1 MAYVSGPLPYP
12 ISSTGYPMPYTIT
25 IDEANLWLAID
36 FTGVV
41 EGDQLVASR
50 VEAAAS
56 NADAAMKDFI
66 LDFTDVTEF
75 VLSTESVDGIHA
87 VDRTRSEVLPSG
99 RCAIVVS
106 RELVEI
112 GATFLAAVS
121 PLNLDYRT
129 FSDRAHAEAWLRG
142 DLSDVP
148 PTLPR
153 RR

>member
-1 MAYVSGPLPYP
+1 
-12 ISSTGYPMPYTIT
+12 MPYAIT
-25 IDEANLWLAID
+25 IDETGRWLAID

-50 VEAAAS
+50 VAAATL
-56 NADAAMKDFI
+56 NATAAVKDFI
-66 LDFTDVTEF
+66 LDFSSVTEF
-75 VLSTESVDGIHA
+75 VLSTESVAGIHA

-129 FSDRAHAEAWLRG
+129 FSDRTRAEAWLRG
-142 DLSDVP
+142 DLSNLP